1 MSVKEMPLEEKYDK
15 LLDQYVLSEAMNYV
29 LHKEL
34 GTMDKRNDMML
45 KVWKKMLPR
54 MTGVALSVMKTI
66 TPGRTFKNIVNGFV
80 NFSQVMVP
88 LSHIEVTWVS
98 DREAAIR
105 TRDCVELMKM
115 RDMAKKAGL
124 DLDPKE
130 ICENDSKIMPKM
142 LEEFGIEAKFELEE
156 NGCRIRAKL
165 K

>member
-1 MSVKEMPLEEKYDK
+1 
-15 LLDQYVLSEAMNYV
+15 
-29 LHKEL
+29 
-34 GTMDKRNDMML
+34 
-45 KVWKKMLPR
+45 
-54 MTGVALSVMKTI
+54 
-66 TPGRTFKNIVNGFV
+66 
-80 NFSQVMVP
+80 
-88 LSHIEVTWVS
+88 
-98 DREAAIR
+98 
-105 TRDCVELMKM
+105 M